1 MTLYRVVRGVVRP
14 LLRLAWR
21 LRVVGAERLPSGP
34 AIVVANHDSLA
45 DPFVLGAA
53 LERPLRYLSKQEL
66 WSNRLVGRAM
76 DGLGGIPVARA
87 RGDVAAVA
95 AAARALAEGSV
106 VAIFPQGTTL
116 GPPDRPWQ
124 RGAARLA
131 LTTGAPLVPVAIVG
145 AASGLPPGKRLPR
158 LARVRVVIGEPIV
171 VEPAQPTIPAT
182 RALTDRLRREVRAL
196 SGVAEKCQ
204 VQEDPV

>member
-1 MTLYRVVRGVVRP
+1 MTLYRLVRGVVRP

-66 WSNRLVGRAM
+66 WSNRFLGRVM
-76 DGLGGIPVARA
+76 DALGGIPVARA

-95 AAARALAEGSV
+95 AAARALEEGSV

-116 GPPDRPWQ
+116 GPRDRPWQ

-145 AASGLPPGKRLPR
+145 AASGLRPGKRLPR
-158 LARVRVVIGEPIV
+158 LARVRVVVGEPIV

-182 RALTDRLRREVRAL
+182 RALTARVKEAVEQLADAAHR
-196 SGVAEKCQ
+196 
-204 VQEDPV
+204 